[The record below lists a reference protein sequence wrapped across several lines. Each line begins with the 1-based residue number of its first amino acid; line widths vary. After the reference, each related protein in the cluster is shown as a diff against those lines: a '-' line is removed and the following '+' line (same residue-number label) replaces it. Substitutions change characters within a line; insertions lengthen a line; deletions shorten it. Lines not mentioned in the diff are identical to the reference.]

1 MIRDIIFG
9 VVTGLITTLV
19 IAVVLKLAFIIGPI
33 MVLCV
38 LAIPVYYC
46 YDAIKVRMRRNE
58 NRKRRK

>member
-1 MIRDIIFG
+1 MG
-9 VVTGLITTLV
+9 VITGLITTMV
-19 IAVVLKLAFIIGPI
+19 IAFLVKFGIIFASFLGYI

-46 YDAIKVRMRRNE
+46 YDAIKVRRRRNE